1 MSRGGRASRRE
12 PGDSQTAIPVFDDSP
27 GLRYTLD
34 VWRPRIFSL
43 ALYKRVVERLAEE
56 PSLIQRAADRID
68 SPTYSPTHAA
78 YASRWRALL
87 AGPRDELLAKLVED
101 SDDAQSLRQASPFAF
116 VLTSRE
122 RYAIWKACRRDAR
135 AA

>member
-1 MSRGGRASRRE
+1 MRQLRSVGATVSRV
-12 PGDSQTAIPVFDDSP
+12 PVFDDSR
-27 GLRYTLD
+27 GLRYTYD
-34 VWRPRIFSL
+34 VSRPRIFSL
-43 ALYKRVVERLAEE
+43 ALYERVVERLAEE
-56 PSLIQRAADRID
+56 PSLIQRAAARID
-68 SPTYSPTHAA
+68 SPTYSHTHAA